1 MGLKWLPNAL
11 TIARCLLAFVVGW
24 AILALSP
31 IWALGLFIVTALSD
45 FFDGYAARKL
55 NAVSAFGAFLDPVA
69 DKLLVAAALIALCL
83 QQDWA
88 LLITIPTAIIIL
100 RDTAV
105 TLFRLFP
112 SIKLPV
118 VNLAKWK
125 TALEMLGIGGVL
137 AAALFEPRQEIVFIA
152 GLVLIWLAALLSAY
166 TGVRYASSAVSQM
179 QNDHA

>member
-1 MGLKWLPNAL
+1 MTFKWLPNAL
-11 TIARCLLAFVVGW
+11 TIARCGLAFVVGW

-31 IWALGLFIVTALSD
+31 FWALVLFVATALSD
-45 FFDGYAARKL
+45 FFDGYAARRL
-55 NAVSAFGAFLDPVA
+55 DAVSAFGSFLDPVA
-69 DKLLVAAALIALCL
+69 DKLLVAAALIALCV

-88 LLITIPTAIIIL
+88 LLITVPTMIIIL

-105 TLFRLFP
+105 TVFRLFP

-125 TALEMLGIGGVL
+125 TALEMVGIGCVL
-137 AAALFEPRQEIVFIA
+137 GAPLIVAAQSIITYA

-166 TGVRYASSAVSQM
+166 TGVRYAGSALSQM
-179 QNDHA
+179 QNDRA